1 MIYVRSK
8 HNNVCII
15 FKEETSN
22 THFNQI
28 VFSQYTESTIAS
40 FSLHYLLCF
49 CIVLLHLLVQQYIPY
64 TTSQRN
70 TCNNEHWLLGKT
82 QFRFRNT
89 VLLHLL
95 YYVFWQL
102 NVQQQ
107 FVLLLISFFTVLF
120 IGENLTENLQYQDI
134 ESPVVCHPNKQ
145 PKVVQELG
153 QTASL
158 RCRVSI
164 FCIVVGYS
172 CCTC

>member
-1 MIYVRSK
+1 MFILYSRRKLQIHILISFQSIYRV
-8 HNNVCII
+8 NNC
-15 FKEETSN
+15 KL
-22 THFNQI
+22 
-28 VFSQYTESTIAS
+28 FSAQPSLFLYCVIA
-40 FSLHYLLCF
+40 FISLA
-49 CIVLLHLLVQQYIPY
+49 IYIPY
-64 TTSQRN
+64 TISQRN

-89 VLLHLL
+89 VLPLHLL

-107 FVLLLISFFTVLF
+107 FLHLLISFFTVLF

-172 CCTC
+172 LVSVYTKIQGVK